1 MWELFGQETNPFSM
15 FVFLYICFW
24 NSGVKPVSLLADP
37 QYVRAWPGGSGYAK
51 MGSNYAPTLFA
62 QQKAESLGCQQCLW
76 LFGPNE
82 EITEVG
88 TMNIFVLLRKES
100 AYETD
105 CKS

>member
-1 MWELFGQETNPFSM
+1 M
-15 FVFLYICFW
+15 
-24 NSGVKPVSLLADP
+24 LADP

-100 AYETD
+100 TSQTN
-105 CKS
+105 CKSYKRYICCWFSEIRSSVRRQIR

>member
-1 MWELFGQETNPFSM
+1 M
-15 FVFLYICFW
+15 
-24 NSGVKPVSLLADP
+24 
-37 QYVRAWPGGSGYAK
+37 K

-88 TMNIFVLLRKES
+88 TMNIFVLMRKES
-100 AYETD
+100 GHQTIG
-105 CKS
+105 KSSLNVSGNALFFKDLFLNKTTSDFISY

>member
-100 AYETD
+100 ANQTD